1 MEPDQMGKQC
11 QNCGRQA
18 EGQAKYCS
26 NCGQKFTSVRVGVVE
41 MLRIFFYS
49 LISADSTI
57 WQSIRDFWKPGSL
70 TTAFFSGRR
79 KSYLHP
85 VRFFLFSWVLFF
97 AIFTLSGGIDLEE
110 QETNPIESKTQE
122 LLDRQLI
129 EGLLQKRDSLKKA
142 NVSDTAEID
151 HFILQY
157 IATEKSAWQAS
168 SLDSLRL
175 NILERRDSITLGT
188 FEGTPVRVA
197 WDDILL
203 MDDEELME
211 FYGLYEYNTW
221 TRLMIKQLLKLVSET
236 YSMAEYLLMGVSW
249 MVFLLIPSMA
259 LVLLLLYYHRGFYY
273 IEHIVFSMHCHIFLF
288 ISFSGIWVLDR
299 LVNFYPG
306 LSGEQWINLNWLY
319 VIAGICSLLYLLL
332 GLRYFYKSS
341 TLGIVIKGFV
351 TLVTYLFLAAVS
363 LSLVLLLRFVLF

>member
-1 MEPDQMGKQC
+1 MGKQC
-11 QNCGRQA
+11 QNCGREA
-18 EGQAKYCS
+18 EEQAKYCS

-49 LISADSTI
+49 LLSADSTI
-57 WQSIRDFWKPGSL
+57 WKSIRDFWKPGVL

-79 KSYLHP
+79 KNYLHP
-85 VRFFLFSWVLFF
+85 VRLFLFSWVLFF

-110 QETNPIESKTQE
+110 EETNPIESKKQE
-122 LLDRQLI
+122 LQDRQHI
-129 EGLLQKRDSLKKA
+129 EGLLQKRDSLKQA

-157 IATEKSAWQAS
+157 VATEKSVWKAS
-168 SLDSLRL
+168 SLDSLRF
-175 NILERRDSITLGT
+175 NILDRRDSITLGT
-188 FEGTPVRVA
+188 FEGTPVMIA
-197 WDDILL
+197 WDDIIQ

-211 FYGLYEYNTW
+211 FYGLDEGSIWN
-221 TRLMIKQLLKLVSET
+221 RLMQQQLLKLVTET

-249 MVFLLIPSMA
+249 MVFLLIPTIS
-259 LVLLLLYYHRGFYY
+259 LVLFLLYYRRGFYY

-288 ISFSGIWVLDR
+288 LSFSGIWMLDR
-299 LVNFYPG
+299 LVNFYPW
-306 LSGEQWINLNWLY
+306 LFGEQWISFNWLY